1 MNKNLRFSHKILLAA
16 ALIVIAAFALFT
28 LYNDYLQR
36 NAIRD
41 DLNNYLHEMGDVT
54 ASNIQ
59 TWLTGRIVLIESAA
73 QNIAINPDSTNV
85 ASLLEQKALTSSFM
99 ATYLGDSKG
108 GFVIRPDTKMPD
120 GFDPRVR
127 PWYKG
132 AQGSNGSTLTEPY
145 IDAAT
150 GQLIISIATPSSKAG
165 QSVGVVGGDL
175 SLQTLVDNI
184 GALNFGGMG
193 YAFLV
198 SADGK
203 VLVHPDKS
211 LVMKTL
217 ADVYPKNTPKIS
229 SDFSEID
236 VDGKTRIVTFTPIK
250 GLPSVNWYL
259 GLSVDKDK
267 SFAML
272 SEFRTSAI
280 IATIIAVV
288 IIIALLGMLIRI
300 LLQPLH
306 VMTRAME
313 DIADGEGDLT
323 RRLTIQNHDE
333 FGVLGTAFNRF
344 VERIHTSIREVSSAT
359 EHVNEVALRVVSASN
374 SSMVNSDEQAN
385 RTNSVAAAINE
396 LGAAAQEIA
405 RNAAQASN
413 QASDARHLAEDGQQ
427 VVERNI
433 KAMTQLSQMISASST
448 NIEALNSKTVNIG
461 QILEVITSI
470 SQQTNLLALNAA
482 IEAARAGE
490 AGRGFAVVADEVR
503 NLAHRTQ
510 ESAQQ
515 VQKMIEEL
523 QVGALFV
530 VLALPMFGFFELQ
543 LPAALRDRLENA
555 GRGRKGGS
563 LLGAGILG
571 ALSGLLVGPC
581 MTAPLAGALLYIAQ
595 SGNAVEGGLVLFVM
609 GVGIGMPLLLL
620 VTVGSRFL
628 PKPGAWMDLTKGLFG
643 FLFLAT
649 ALLLLRPVVS
659 ETLWLG
665 LWGVLLIMFASSLW
679 QQAQHF
685 ARAKP
690 LFNPLSLLAGIWG
703 GLMLI
708 GAAGGGTDL
717 GQPLQVYTAKTVI
730 GTTVNNDHGDFI
742 TLNDPASL
750 DRELASAKA
759 EGQWVLLDY
768 YADWCVSCKVMEKQ
782 VFAKPEVQ
790 SALQGV
796 RLLRLD
802 VTADNVASRE
812 LLSRYQ
818 VPGPPSFVW
827 IGPNGV
833 ERRGQ
838 RITGEVNAETFLNNW
853 NATRETP

>member
-1 MNKNLRFSHKILLAA
+1 MHRLFIFLFLL
-16 ALIVIAAFALFT
+16 
-28 LYNDYLQR
+28 
-36 NAIRD
+36 
-41 DLNNYLHEMGDVT
+41 
-54 ASNIQ
+54 
-59 TWLTGRIVLIESAA
+59 LTG
-73 QNIAINPDSTNV
+73 
-85 ASLLEQKALTSSFM
+85 
-99 ATYLGDSKG
+99 
-108 GFVIRPDTKMPD
+108 
-120 GFDPRVR
+120 
-127 PWYKG
+127 
-132 AQGSNGSTLTEPY
+132 
-145 IDAAT
+145 
-150 GQLIISIATPSSKAG
+150 
-165 QSVGVVGGDL
+165 
-175 SLQTLVDNI
+175 
-184 GALNFGGMG
+184 
-193 YAFLV
+193 
-198 SADGK
+198 
-203 VLVHPDKS
+203 
-211 LVMKTL
+211 
-217 ADVYPKNTPKIS
+217 
-229 SDFSEID
+229 FS
-236 VDGKTRIVTFTPIK
+236 
-250 GLPSVNWYL
+250 
-259 GLSVDKDK
+259 
-267 SFAML
+267 
-272 SEFRTSAI
+272 
-280 IATIIAVV
+280 
-288 IIIALLGMLIRI
+288 
-300 LLQPLH
+300 Q
-306 VMTRAME
+306 
-313 DIADGEGDLT
+313 
-323 RRLTIQNHDE
+323 
-333 FGVLGTAFNRF
+333 
-344 VERIHTSIREVSSAT
+344 
-359 EHVNEVALRVVSASN
+359 
-374 SSMVNSDEQAN
+374 
-385 RTNSVAAAINE
+385 
-396 LGAAAQEIA
+396 
-405 RNAAQASN
+405 AQASN
-413 QASDARHLAEDGQQ
+413 DPFAQKVDFLPVAKAFAFSSEALPSGETRLSWQIADNYYLYQKRFKFDGLDAAHTPVLPQGEEHNDEFFGASQVYRNQVDVLIPAGASGQVKVSWQGCADAGLCYPPQSQ
-427 VVERNI
+427 VVDLGG
-433 KAMTQLSQMISASST
+433 AQPVAAQGQAQDQSLAAS
-448 NIEALNSKTVNIG
+448 L
-461 QILEVITSI
+461 
-470 SQQTNLLALNAA
+470 QQRSLGWSLLLFFGLGLLLAFTPCSLPMLP
-482 IEAARAGE
+482 ILAGLVVGSGAS
-490 AGRGFAVVADEVR
+490 AGRGFAVASSYVVSMALVYAGLGVLAALLGA
-503 NLAHRTQ
+503 NLQALL
-510 ESAQQ
+510 QQ
-515 VQKMIEEL
+515 PWL
-523 QVGALFV
+523 LASFAALFV

-665 LWGVLLIMFASSLW
+665 LWGMLLIIFSSSLW

-730 GTTVNNDHGDFI
+730 GTTVSNDHGDFI

-838 RITGEVNAETFLNNW
+838 RITGEVNAETFLKNW